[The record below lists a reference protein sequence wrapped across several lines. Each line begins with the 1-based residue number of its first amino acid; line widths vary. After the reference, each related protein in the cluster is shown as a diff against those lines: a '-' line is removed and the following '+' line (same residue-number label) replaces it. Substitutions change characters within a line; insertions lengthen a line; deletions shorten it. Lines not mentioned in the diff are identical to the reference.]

1 MLKELSIKNF
11 AIIDDL
17 SISFSEGLTI
27 LSGETGAGK
36 SIIINAVN
44 LILGSR
50 ATAKLIRTGAKTAE
64 LEAMFQV
71 SPKSRALKTMEDY
84 GFDPSSGL
92 LIRRVIA
99 ESNRHKIYING
110 HIATMQML
118 NSITDNLA
126 SISGQRA
133 HQGLLLE
140 GQHLLIL
147 DQFGGLQ
154 PLQNKVSSLFQ
165 KIVPMIRKL
174 KELKTLKDKQAEQI
188 EFLKFQKKEIEDA
201 SITPG
206 EDEELERKRAKLK
219 NSEVLLQCVNA
230 SIEGLYD
237 ANGAVSE
244 QLYKIQNNLEQASR
258 IDPAISSVTKDIEG
272 VTFKI
277 EDITQ
282 GLRSYLNSIEMNEKQ
297 LEEVE
302 DRLDFL
308 VRLKRKYGG
317 SLESVAAYLVSIDE
331 NLSKIENISG
341 TITETEKE
349 LSQCHDKLTALVWEL
364 SEKRELAGG
373 KISKKVEKELSSLK
387 MASTRFMVS
396 LKKEA
401 SESSN
406 DLYLTT
412 KGKAITQT
420 GIDRAT
426 FLIAPNVGEE
436 LKPLEN
442 IASGG
447 ELSRMVLALKAI
459 LAGRESVGTVVF
471 DEVDAGIGGSVAE
484 VVGKKLSDLAKFHQV
499 ICITHL
505 AQIAKFGKHHFKIS
519 KHVSDGRTKTSIK
532 PLSRKKRVD
541 EIARMIGGEKI
552 TKAALNH
559 AQEILKERKVG

>member
-140 GQHLLIL
+140 DQHLLIL

-396 LKKEA
+396 LKKEV

>member
-71 SPKSRALKTMEDY
+71 SPKSRAAKTMENY

-118 NSITDNLA
+118 TSITDNLA

-140 GQHLLIL
+140 NQHLLIL
-147 DQFGGLQ
+147 DQFGGLP

-188 EFLKFQKKEIEDA
+188 ELLRFQKKEIEDA

-206 EDEELERKRAKLK
+206 EDEGLERKRVKLK

-237 ANGAVSE
+237 TNGAVSE
-244 QLYKIQNNLEQASR
+244 QLSKIQKNLEQASR
-258 IDPAISSVTKDIEG
+258 IDPALSPVTKDIEG

-282 GLRSYLNSIEMNEKQ
+282 DLRSYLNSIEMNEKQ

-349 LSQCHDKLTALVWEL
+349 LSHCHDKLTALVWEL
-364 SEKRELAGG
+364 SEKRALAGE

-396 LKKEA
+396 LKKEVA
-401 SESSN
+401 ESSN

-484 VVGKKLSDLAKFHQV
+484 VVGKKPPDPAEFPQV

-559 AQEILKERKVG
+559 AEEILKERKVG